1 MALRLYDTYTRQLRP
16 FTPLNAAEVGL
27 YACGPTVYHY
37 AHIGNLRTYIFED
50 ILRRVLE
57 MNGHTVKHVMNITDV
72 GHLTSD
78 ADTGEDKLEKASVRT
93 GKSVWDVADYYTEV
107 FKQDLHAL
115 NVLEPTIW
123 AKATDH
129 IGEQI
134 DFVVELEKRGFTYR
148 TNDGIYFDTSK
159 LPQYGALARLSL
171 EGQQEGHRIA
181 VGAKHRASDFALWK
195 FSRGEQRQME
205 WDSPWGVG
213 FPGWHI
219 ECSAMSTKYLGE
231 HFDIH
236 VGGEDH
242 VPVHH
247 TNEIAQN
254 EARFGRQPAN
264 FWLHGA
270 FLKVASRG
278 SEVDSEDEPQKMSK
292 SKGDFLT
299 LSVLK
304 ERSIDPLAYRYLAL
318 TAHYRTQLVF
328 SWEALAGAAQALQ
341 RLRTAVYD
349 LGAPTQVDTNAFARF
364 QEELNHDLNTPRTL
378 AVLWEWLK
386 GDAAP
391 GVKKATLLAVDNVLG
406 LDLANWKPAELE
418 VPWDVQQLLE
428 ARKGARAE
436 KDWAQSDS
444 LRDQMVTLGYAVKD
458 TPEGQLLSPVK
469 PVGSFDEL

>member
-1 MALRLYDTYTRQLRP
+1 MDLHLYDTYTRQLRQ
-16 FTPLNAAEVGL
+16 FTPLNADAVGL

-50 ILRRVLE
+50 VLRRVLVL
-57 MNGHTVKHVMNITDV
+57 NGHRVNHVMNITDV

-78 ADTGEDKLEKASVRT
+78 ADTGDDKLEKASART
-93 GKSVWDVADYYTEV
+93 GKSVWDVAEYYTRV
-107 FKQDLHAL
+107 FKEDLKAL
-115 NVLEPTIW
+115 HVLEPTVW

-129 IGEQI
+129 ISEQI
-134 DFVVELEKRGFTYR
+134 DFVLELERRGFTYR
-148 TNDGIYFDTSK
+148 TDDGIYFDTSK
-159 LPQYGALARLSL
+159 LPKYGALARLSL
-171 EGQQEGHRIA
+171 EGQQQGHRIA
-181 VGAKHRASDFALWK
+181 VGSKHQASDFALWK
-195 FSRGEQRQME
+195 FSRGVQRQME

-254 EARFGRQPAN
+254 EARFGKQPAN

-270 FLKVASRG
+270 FLKVSSPDKDNA
-278 SEVDSEDEPQKMSK
+278 EAEKMSK

-299 LSVLK
+299 LAVLK
-304 ERSIDPLAYRYLAL
+304 DRGIDPLAYRYLAL

-328 SWEALAGAAQALQ
+328 SWEALAGAAQTLA
-341 RLRTAVYD
+341 RLRMAVYG
-349 LGAPTQVDTNAFARF
+349 LGEATTVDAAALSRF
-364 QEELNHDLNTPRTL
+364 VDELNADLNTPRAL

-386 GDAAP
+386 SDAAP
-391 GVKKATLLAVDNVLG
+391 GVKKATILEVDKVLG
-406 LDLANWKPAELE
+406 LDLANWKPGALA
-418 VPWDVQQLLE
+418 VPDQVQQLLDDRE
-428 ARKGARAE
+428 AARRA
-436 KDWAQSDS
+436 KNWALSDN
-444 LRDQMVTLGYAVKD
+444 LRGQIAVLGYAVKD
-458 TPEGQLLSPVK
+458 TPGGQELTLVN